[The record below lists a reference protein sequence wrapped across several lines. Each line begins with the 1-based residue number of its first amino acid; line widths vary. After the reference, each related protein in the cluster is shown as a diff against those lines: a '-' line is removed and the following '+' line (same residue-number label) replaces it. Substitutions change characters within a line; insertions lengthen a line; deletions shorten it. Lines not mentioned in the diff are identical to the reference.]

1 MAIYNTGKYFSPI
14 DSRIFHEVKSYLH
27 LSFEFKANKP
37 MSAFYPNALLCKM

>member
-1 MAIYNTGKYFSPI
+1 MAICITGKYFSPI

-37 MSAFYPNALLCKM
+37 MSAFYPDALLCKM